1 MYEWPSARWDDV
13 LKYGSTHNGALTDL
27 FSVCGGGR
35 RGWMGGAWGWAVHVL
50 IST

>member
-1 MYEWPSARWDDV
+1 M

-35 RGWMGGAWGWAVHVL
+35 RGWMGGAWVDGGGQCMY
-50 IST
+50 